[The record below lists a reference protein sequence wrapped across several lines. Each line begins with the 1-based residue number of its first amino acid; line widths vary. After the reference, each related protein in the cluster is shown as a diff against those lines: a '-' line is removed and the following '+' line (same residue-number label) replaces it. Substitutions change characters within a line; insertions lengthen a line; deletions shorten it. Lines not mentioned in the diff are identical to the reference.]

1 MLVSEY
7 ATAHFK
13 VFVVKIHSNPARTI
27 TLVRSLRPVRGLVRS
42 LQPKPR
48 MLITHQ
54 FHLRQLR

>member
-27 TLVRSLRPVRGLVRS
+27 TIDTDR
-42 LQPKPR
+42 
-48 MLITHQ
+48 
-54 FHLRQLR
+54 